1 MKIVSAVLRDIF
13 DMLIGILLFG
23 ILFTVF
29 CKMLA
34 SPILLSD
41 AASEEVG
48 VERARSPVEASCA
61 ETEEIP
67 EEKSPC
73 VLTVYR
79 EGDGPV
85 PAWYRPDEEMS
96 VEWVETAAVEDV
108 GGSHPEYDSLLY
120 GWDGRTCEKWEMDL
134 FARIFYREFWQPN
147 LTLCEAGC
155 DAMLGLWDL
164 YGGTMFETLSHVNEN
179 GSYTFSTYP
188 GVWEIEYDPDG
199 LAWCKAFCEERFYE
213 GPVWSA
219 QYFRK
224 GQYHDWGEWS
234 PIPAYEI
241 DGIYFSIGRE

>member
-23 ILFTVF
+23 ILFAVF

-79 EGDGPV
+79 EGDGPR
-85 PAWYRPDEEMS
+85 PAWYDPTEKMS
-96 VEWVETAAVEDV
+96 VEWVEEK
-108 GGSHPEYDSLLY
+108 PENDIARLNYDWNTLIY
-120 GWDGRTCEKWEMDL
+120 GWDGHSCERWEFEL
-134 FARIFYREFWQPN
+134 FVKITYLEFWG
-147 LTLCEAGC
+147 TSVECCRAGA
-155 DAMLGLWDL
+155 DSILNLWDSGYFSDTL
-164 YGGTMFETLSHVNEN
+164 GGTLSATAEN
-179 GSYTFSTYP
+179 GARVYTTYNYVFDWNYDEHGLNEIRAICIDRFVNAPQYDCEFFQLYFFPSWASPCFIFDGVYFSTF
-188 GVWEIEYDPDG
+188 
-199 LAWCKAFCEERFYE
+199 KR
-213 GPVWSA
+213 
-219 QYFRK
+219 
-224 GQYHDWGEWS
+224 
-234 PIPAYEI
+234 
-241 DGIYFSIGRE
+241 

>member
-1 MKIVSAVLRDIF
+1 MKHVSAVLRDIF

-23 ILFTVF
+23 ILFTGF
-29 CKMLA
+29 CKMLV

-48 VERARSPVEASCA
+48 VERARRPVEASCA

-96 VEWVETAAVEDV
+96 VEWEETAAVEDV

-120 GWDGRTCEKWEMDL
+120 GWDGHTCEKWEMDL
-134 FARIFYREFWQPN
+134 FGMVFYMEFWGSSE
-147 LTLCEAGC
+147 TCCEAGC
-155 DAMLGLWDL
+155 DAMLNLWASGL
-164 YGGTMFETLSHVNEN
+164 YGGTLTESLSAVNDF
-179 GSYTFSTYP
+179 GKYVYSVYP
-188 GVWEIEYDPDG
+188 YVWTTNYDAEG
-199 LAWCKAFCEERFYE
+199 LAWCKEFCMERFCE
-213 GPVWSA
+213 GPKWEA
-219 QYFRK
+219 MYFQL
-224 GQYHDWGEWS
+224 GGFHDPRWAT
-234 PIPAYEI
+234 PLYMI
-241 DGIYFSIGRE
+241 DGVYFSMPRG